1 MCIEEDWSV
10 ERAEKVLE
18 DELAKA
24 WHDVDHFLLEKA
36 FSSTA
41 QNRQMEIKR
50 LGGNV
55 SAIIEKFP
63 LLQKIHYIRICKF
76 NENIFG
82 LFKLIQ

>member
-1 MCIEEDWSV
+1 MLLIFFFRNTPKGHACLCIEEDWSV

-63 LLQKIHYIRICKF
+63 F
-76 NENIFG
+76 
-82 LFKLIQ
+82 